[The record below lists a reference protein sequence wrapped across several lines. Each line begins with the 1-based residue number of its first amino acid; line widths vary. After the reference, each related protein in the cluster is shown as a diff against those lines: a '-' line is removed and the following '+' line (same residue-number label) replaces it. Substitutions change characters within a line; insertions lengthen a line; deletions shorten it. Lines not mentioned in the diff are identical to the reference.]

1 MSNQRWDS
9 LPAGLPCV
17 TGCVGDVKKD
27 AEGKW
32 MKPCVLCPAH
42 LGWHAKVLQARD
54 ACVPAS
60 ELHSPV
66 FSTVARFENEEQGYM
81 YDASLPFE
89 VNGRKLRP
97 PPRGVWFAVTGKGY
111 AAHAWASAAGVT
123 HKSAITP
130 QLPMVLSALPIFA
143 LSLYARW
150 QPLRPAAARS
160 PQCTMLD
167 HEGWMQYAVQL
178 SERGRLS
185 TAPNPWV
192 GCVIVGGDGG
202 VLAEGFHERKGGP
215 HAEAAAL
222 AAARSRGITSE
233 QMAEACCYVTLEPC
247 HRGPGKTTPPCDEAL
262 VASGLRE
269 IHIAVLDPDPAFG
282 GGAAH
287 LRENGICVG
296 TGAKAVLASLRPYL
310 HQRRCKAP
318 YVVLKVASTLDGAI
332 GCEDGTS
339 QWITGPKARRH
350 AQLLRASSQAILVGS
365 GTAVVDEPRLT
376 LRLEDEGLLPP
387 GWAAPPKPPAL
398 SRWSDAGVDVCVV
411 GAGRGGGVCLE
422 EVLLELGSRGT
433 LQLAPR
439 VLQLMVE
446 GGGAVIGG
454 FLAEGTAKLASG
466 SACGGAAQQLQLY
479 LGATALGSTAQR
491 WIKAPLAST
500 KAVTHICLLTRRA
513 RHATLLSTE
522 VLGDDVCLCYALGEG
537 EVGGEVAAS
546 GE

>member
-1 MSNQRWDS
+1 
-9 LPAGLPCV
+9 
-17 TGCVGDVKKD
+17 
-27 AEGKW
+27 
-32 MKPCVLCPAH
+32 
-42 LGWHAKVLQARD
+42 
-54 ACVPAS
+54 
-60 ELHSPV
+60 
-66 FSTVARFENEEQGYM
+66 
-81 YDASLPFE
+81 
-89 VNGRKLRP
+89 
-97 PPRGVWFAVTGKGY
+97 
-111 AAHAWASAAGVT
+111 
-123 HKSAITP
+123 
-130 QLPMVLSALPIFA
+130 MVLSALPIFA
-143 LSLYARW
+143 LSLHARW

-222 AAARSRGITSE
+222 AAACSRGITSE

-287 LRENGICVG
+287 LRENGICVTVG

-376 LRLEDEGLLPP
+376 LRLEDEGFLPP
-387 GWAAPPKPPAL
+387 GWAAPPKPPVRVVLDARGRLARGALLDTAAAPTLVFTTAAAPAEAL

-411 GAGRGGGVCLE
+411 GAGRGGGVRLE
-422 EVLLELGSRGT
+422 EVLLELGSRG
-433 LQLAPR
+433 

-454 FLAEGTAKLASG
+454 FLAE
-466 SACGGAAQQLQLY
+466 GAAQQLQLY

-500 KAVTHICLLTRRA
+500 MAEA

-537 EVGGEVAAS
+537 EVEGEVAAS
-546 GE
+546 RE

>member
-1 MSNQRWDS
+1 
-9 LPAGLPCV
+9 
-17 TGCVGDVKKD
+17 
-27 AEGKW
+27 
-32 MKPCVLCPAH
+32 
-42 LGWHAKVLQARD
+42 
-54 ACVPAS
+54 
-60 ELHSPV
+60 
-66 FSTVARFENEEQGYM
+66 
-81 YDASLPFE
+81 
-89 VNGRKLRP
+89 
-97 PPRGVWFAVTGKGY
+97 
-111 AAHAWASAAGVT
+111 
-123 HKSAITP
+123 
-130 QLPMVLSALPIFA
+130 MVLSALPIFA

-287 LRENGICVG
+287 LRENGICVTVG

-387 GWAAPPKPPAL
+387 GWAAPPKPPVRVVLDARGRLARGAL
-398 SRWSDAGVDVCVV
+398 LDTAAAPTLVFTTAAAPAEAS
-411 GAGRGGGVCLE
+411 LE
-422 EVLLELGSRGT
+422 T
-433 LQLAPR
+433 DPR
-439 VLQLMVE
+439 SLPIGVLQLMVE